1 MADDTA
7 FNSGLPPEYAEAM
20 RQYQRKLQL
29 AQALQQRSMA
39 EPEPTQVVSGY
50 AVKQSPLAGVSR
62 VLNAFLGTKMGES
75 AEKGIAGVK
84 DKYNSDVQD
93 RMGILNSFGD
103 HPDVQANYAR
113 ASPFGE
119 LQKLAQHFQDRAY
132 KAQDEDRKYA
142 WEEDKFKREQSG
154 LDRRAGA
161 NIQAGTGILGAPA
174 ALDTL
179 TNGLPQA
186 WQPQAPAPL
195 AFSTDPKGN
204 AGVQQTNAKGEQSF
218 HYAPQPPNVKVQ
230 VTPMIAAQKAGLA
243 EWAKGG
249 VDVVK
254 ELTTTARASTRL
266 LGTLDQMDA
275 LNKNP
280 LNGGP
285 AAGGINFVQGLMDNV
300 GLKVDKNKLADSQYY
315 NSIAGDA
322 AQRVISQYGGNRGV
336 TAQEAAVIQ
345 QTVPQLQQSPQARD
359 LLSKTLR
366 QIAVR
371 NIQDAQQ
378 ASKNFNEAIKTEDPT
393 KFDFGPT
400 YMPNPAPTGPV
411 VTPAQG
417 NPPPATR
424 RVYNPATG
432 NLE

>member
-50 AVKQSPLAGVSR
+50 AVKQSPLAGISR

-132 KAQDEDRKYA
+132 KAQDEDRKYNFEQNKLDR
-142 WEEDKFKREQSG
+142 EESG
-154 LDRRAGA
+154 KDRRAGA
-161 NIQAGTGILGAPA
+161 TIQAGTGISGAAPA
-174 ALDTL
+174 INTL
-179 TNGLPQA
+179 TNGLPAA
-186 WQPQAPAPL
+186 WQPQSPAPL
-195 AFSTDPKGN
+195 AFSSDPRGN

-230 VTPMIAAQKAGLA
+230 VTPMIAAQKAGMG
-243 EWAKGG
+243 EWAKNAAG
-249 VDVVK
+249 VVDK
-254 ELTTTARASTRL
+254 LGESARASTRL

-275 LNKNP
+275 LNKNA

-285 AAGGINFVQGLMDNV
+285 QASFTNGLQGFLQTVGI
-300 GLKVDKNKLADSQYY
+300 KVDGAKLADSQYY
-315 NSIAGDA
+315 NSISGDA

-336 TAQEAAVIQ
+336 TAQEAQTIM
-345 QTVPQLQQSPQARD
+345 QTVPQLQQSPQARTM
-359 LLSKTLR
+359 LSQTLR
-366 QIAVR
+366 NIANR
-371 NIQDAQQ
+371 NIKDYQEANS
-378 ASKNFNEAIKTEDPT
+378 AFNSAIKAEDPE
-393 KFDFGPT
+393 KFNFGGVT
-400 YMPNPAPTGPV
+400 VPNAAPTGPV